1 MTVAGSVGG
10 ATEED
15 LPSCQHRAYGQGAP
29 KEVKTSSRNVNC
41 PSPGASSHLLL
52 AALGS
57 TLTLRPVVTVYK
69 GILGGAGVGRHESTE
84 GFLEEAS
91 K

>member
-1 MTVAGSVGG
+1 MTAAGSAGG
-10 ATEED
+10 ATEEA

-41 PSPGASSHLLL
+41 LSPGTSSHLLL